1 MNADDRE
8 RQLEHWLDDAL
19 RGYSDVEP
27 RAGLE
32 QRVLANLE
40 TRQCE
45 RRPWWQWA
53 LVPAAVAIAIS
64 AAVLLIERTRPLP
77 PASPVA
83 RVAPRVSAPAKGVP
97 AVRQVVHPASPP
109 AGVHRSAP
117 PPMQVALAQR
127 DRPPRLN
134 AFPSP
139 APLSP
144 QEIAVLRL
152 VRHDPHEAALLAQ
165 AQEAERMRFWEK
177 FLQDTGA
184 PTLWK

>member
-1 MNADDRE
+1 MNAEDRE
-8 RQLEHWLDDAL
+8 RELDRWLDDAL

-32 QRVLANLE
+32 QRILANLDA
-40 TRQCE
+40 RQRD

-53 LVPAAVAIAIS
+53 LVPAAVAVAIS
-64 AAVLLIERTRPLP
+64 AAVLLIERTRPMHP
-77 PASPVA
+77 SPPVA
-83 RVAPRVSAPAKGVP
+83 RVAPKAPAKP
-97 AVRQVVHPASPP
+97 AVRPVARPANPP
-109 AGVHRSAP
+109 AGTRRSAP
-117 PPMQVALAQR
+117 PPMQMALAQR

-152 VRHDPHEAALLAQ
+152 VRRAPQEAALLAQ
-165 AQEAERMRFWEK
+165 AQEAERMRFWGK